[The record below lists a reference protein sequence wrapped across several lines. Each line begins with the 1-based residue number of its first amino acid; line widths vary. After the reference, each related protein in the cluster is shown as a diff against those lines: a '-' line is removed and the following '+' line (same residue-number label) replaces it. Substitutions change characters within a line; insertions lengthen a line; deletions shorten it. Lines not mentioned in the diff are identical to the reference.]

1 MSTEIKC
8 ELCGARVHAIQ
19 VHLKHDH
26 PTVSLEEY
34 TRRFPKAPLLSDL
47 AKARIAERDKERG
60 VAMAAK
66 AEAGVPAGKAKMH
79 ELFGLGPIPE
89 CMNGKGEPILV
100 NVLEPTDGS
109 DLVPDVDGKHIW
121 EAENLKDILMALELN
136 IPLYVWGH
144 AGVGKTT
151 DIEQVCARTHRPT
164 MRAQHT
170 INTEEAHI
178 LGQWVA
184 VKGETIFQ
192 PGPLPVCM
200 RHGWNY
206 LADEYDFGL
215 PSVLSVYQPVLEG
228 KPLIIKDAPAEWR
241 VVRPHQNFRFTAT
254 GNTNGS
260 GDETG
265 LYQGTAV
272 QNAANYDRFGMCIRK
287 QYMPKNLEAKIV
299 AGQAGIGLPDAEK
312 LVAFATQVREAYE
325 GGQLSN
331 TISPRALINSA
342 SIGLRRGSW
351 RMGIARAF
359 TNKLNKVDREVVDAV
374 AQRVFGGTA

>member
-1 MSTEIKC
+1 MSSEIKC
-8 ELCGARVHAIQ
+8 ELCGAKVHAIQ
-19 VHLKHDH
+19 VHLKRDH
-26 PTVSLEEY
+26 PEVSLEEY
-34 TRRFPKAPLLSDL
+34 QKKFPTAPLLSDL
-47 AKARIAERDKERG
+47 AKARLAERDK
-60 VAMAAK
+60 AAVK
-66 AEAGVPAGKAKMH
+66 KEEAPVPAGKAKMH
-79 ELFGLGPIPE
+79 ELFGLGPIPA
-89 CMNGKGEPILV
+89 CMNGRGEPIMV
-100 NVLEPTDGS
+100 NVLDPKDHA
-109 DLVPDVDGKHIW
+109 DLIPDADDKHIW

-151 DIEQVCARTHRPT
+151 DIEQVCARTKRPT
-164 MRAQHT
+164 LRTQHT

-200 RHGWNY
+200 RYGLNY

-215 PSVLSVYQPVLEG
+215 PSVLAVYQPVLEG
-228 KPLIIKDAPAEWR
+228 KPLVIKDAPAEWR
-241 VVRPHQNFRFTAT
+241 IVRPHPNFRFTAT

-287 QYMPKNLEAKIV
+287 QYMPKDLEAKII
-299 AGQAGIGLPDAEK
+299 AGQAGIGIKDAEK
-312 LVAFATQVREAYE
+312 LVTFATHVREAYE

-359 TNKLNKVDREVVDAV
+359 TNKLNKIDREVVEGL
-374 AQRVFGGTA
+374 AQRTFGS